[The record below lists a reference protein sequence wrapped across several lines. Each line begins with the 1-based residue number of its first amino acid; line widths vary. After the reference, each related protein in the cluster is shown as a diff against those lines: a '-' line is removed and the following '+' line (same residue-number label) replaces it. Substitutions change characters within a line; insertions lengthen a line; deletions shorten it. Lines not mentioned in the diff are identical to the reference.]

1 MEVTT
6 DESSL
11 ANDILRGAKAIA
23 DFIGETEKRTRYLAE
38 RAVIPVGKEGGILI
52 ASKRR
57 LRERYERLTGG
68 QAEAAQQ
75 YPPHPHISRRRPANM
90 RPGRGQGRPET
101 VEPAV

>member
-38 RAVIPVGKEGGILI
+38 RAVIPVGKEGGIP
-52 ASKRR
+52 SPRR
-57 LRERYERLTGG
+57 GDFGNATNDSPED
-68 QAEAAQQ
+68 
-75 YPPHPHISRRRPANM
+75 RRKQHNNIRRIPI
-90 RPGRGQGRPET
+90 
-101 VEPAV
+101 